1 MSLLYAM
8 NKMDRIVNKNPYLF
22 GPGPVRR
29 MPTGLGA
36 KPPLQAFKICA
47 FQALGV
53 ALVGGFAYNILLGNP
68 MIKRIEKYYEE
79 NPVR

>member
-1 MSLLYAM
+1 MG
-8 NKMDRIVNKNPYLF
+8 RVVNKNPYLF

-36 KPPLQAFKICA
+36 RPPLQAFKICA
-47 FQALGV
+47 FQAMGV
-53 ALVGGFAYNILLGNP
+53 ALIGGFAYNFIIGNDTV
-68 MIKRIEKYYEE
+68 KKIEKYYDE